1 MQQRRTPDRS
11 TRLLTFW
18 NRFIL
23 KPASRRRSSSSR
35 AARFIRCWSRMARM
49 LSRAWS
55 RGAFPL
61 RRMASL
67 VGEHACT
74 RAHAHTH
81 THKHPHTHTHT
92 HTRTQAHHNRE
103 GTESETRVNRPPA
116 CGWARTHVP
125 HAVHRLQDRA
135 HATARGVARS
145 DASTLHG
152 ANKLWWLHAS
162 KYDAREQ
169 TNYLQGA
176 GGETHG
182 CELLCVEVESRKN
195 EETPKFVMFR

>member
-1 MQQRRTPDRS
+1 MPSQGTQHPHMQQRRTPDRS

-81 THKHPHTHTHT
+81 THKHPHTHTHAHT
-92 HTRTQAHHNRE
+92 HTCTPQSRGNRKRNTREQAASMWMGTDTRTARRSPAARSSSRHCQRSGALGCEHSPWCQQAVVA
-103 GTESETRVNRPPA
+103 T
-116 CGWARTHVP
+116 
-125 HAVHRLQDRA
+125 RLQ
-135 HATARGVARS
+135 V
-145 DASTLHG
+145 
-152 ANKLWWLHAS
+152 
-162 KYDAREQ
+162 
-169 TNYLQGA
+169 
-176 GGETHG
+176 
-182 CELLCVEVESRKN
+182 
-195 EETPKFVMFR
+195 